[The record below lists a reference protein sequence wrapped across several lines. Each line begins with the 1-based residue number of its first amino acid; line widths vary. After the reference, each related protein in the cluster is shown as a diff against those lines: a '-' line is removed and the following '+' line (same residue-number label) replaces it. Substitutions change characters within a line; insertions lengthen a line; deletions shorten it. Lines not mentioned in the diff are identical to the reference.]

1 MLGLIKKDLLLIKAN
16 LKSMIIIF
24 VIYIMLAFQGTL
36 DVTFIIPII
45 GIMLFIST
53 FSYDDFNNWNSY
65 AVTLPDGRRNVVRAK
80 YIVSIIL
87 MIILAVVAFFI
98 GIGISYIKTN
108 SINLDE
114 IISSLMG
121 TMLSSVIIISLLYPI
136 VFKFGATNGRI
147 ILFAV
152 VFGIAGIGTLIA
164 QFIDMTPIINIINKL
179 DNYLLIA
186 IPIIYIILLGISYL
200 ISSKY
205 QAKYIKIK
213 NFKNV
218 TYESSLYIEPLNKTF
233 LKEKSL

>member
-1 MLGLIKKDLLLIKAN
+1 MLGLIKKDFLLIKAN

-24 VIYIMLAFQGTL
+24 VIYIMLAFQGTF
-36 DVTFIIPII
+36 DVTFIIPLI

-65 AVTLPDGRRNVVRAK
+65 AVTLPDGRKNVVRAK
-80 YIVSIIL
+80 YIASIIL
-87 MIILAVVAFFI
+87 TIILAIVSLTI
-98 GIGISYIKTN
+98 GIGISYTKTN

-152 VFGIAGIGTLIA
+152 VFGIAGIGALIA
-164 QFIDMTPIINIINKL
+164 QFIDMTPIINIINGL

-186 IPIIYIILLGISYL
+186 IPIISIILLGISYL
-200 ISSKY
+200 ISNKIYQSKE
-205 QAKYIKIK
+205 
-213 NFKNV
+213 F
-218 TYESSLYIEPLNKTF
+218 
-233 LKEKSL
+233 

>member
-1 MLGLIKKDLLLIKAN
+1 MLGLIKKDFLLIKAN

-36 DVTFIIPII
+36 DVTFIIPLI
-45 GIMLFIST
+45 GIILFLST

-65 AVTLPDGRRNVVRAK
+65 AVTLPNGRKNVVRAK
-80 YIVSIIL
+80 YIASIIL
-87 MIILAVVAFFI
+87 MIILAVVAFSI

-147 ILFAV
+147 ILFTV

-200 ISSKY
+200 ISSKIY
-205 QAKYIKIK
+205 Q
-213 NFKNV
+213 
-218 TYESSLYIEPLNKTF
+218 NKEF
-233 LKEKSL
+233 

>member
-1 MLGLIKKDLLLIKAN
+1 MLGLIKKDFLLIKAN

-24 VIYIMLAFQGTL
+24 VIYIMLAFQGTF
-36 DVTFIIPII
+36 DATFIIPLI
-45 GIMLFIST
+45 GIILFLST

-65 AVTLPDGRRNVVRAK
+65 AVTLPNGRKNVVRAK
-80 YIVSIIL
+80 YIASTIF
-87 MIILAVVAFFI
+87 MIILAVVAFSI

-121 TMLSSVIIISLLYPI
+121 TMLSSVIIVSLLYPI

-179 DNYLLIA
+179 DNYLLIV

-200 ISSKY
+200 ISSKIY
-205 QAKYIKIK
+205 Q
-213 NFKNV
+213 
-218 TYESSLYIEPLNKTF
+218 NKEF
-233 LKEKSL
+233 

>member
-1 MLGLIKKDLLLIKAN
+1 MLGLIKKDFLLIKAN

-36 DVTFIIPII
+36 DATFIIPLI
-45 GIMLFIST
+45 GIILFLST

-65 AVTLPDGRRNVVRAK
+65 AVTLPNGRKNVVRAK
-80 YIVSIIL
+80 YIASTIL
-87 MIILAVVAFFI
+87 MIILAVVAFSI
-98 GIGISYIKTN
+98 GIGISYLKTN

-121 TMLSSVIIISLLYPI
+121 TMLSIVIINSLLYPI

-164 QFIDMTPIINIINKL
+164 QFIDMAPIINIINKL
-179 DNYLLIA
+179 DNYLLIV

-200 ISSKY
+200 ISSKIY
-205 QAKYIKIK
+205 Q
-213 NFKNV
+213 
-218 TYESSLYIEPLNKTF
+218 NKEF
-233 LKEKSL
+233 

>member
-1 MLGLIKKDLLLIKAN
+1 MLGLIKKDFLLIKAN

-36 DVTFIIPII
+36 DATFIIPLI
-45 GIMLFIST
+45 GIILFLST

-65 AVTLPDGRRNVVRAK
+65 AVTLPNGRKNVVRAK
-80 YIVSIIL
+80 YIASTIL
-87 MIILAVVAFFI
+87 MIILAVVAFSI

-121 TMLSSVIIISLLYPI
+121 TMLSIVIINSLLYPI
-136 VFKFGATNGRI
+136 VFKFGVTNGRI

-164 QFIDMTPIINIINKL
+164 RFIDMAPIINIINKL
-179 DNYLLIA
+179 DNYLLIV

-200 ISSKY
+200 ISSKIY
-205 QAKYIKIK
+205 Q
-213 NFKNV
+213 
-218 TYESSLYIEPLNKTF
+218 NKEF
-233 LKEKSL
+233 

>member
-1 MLGLIKKDLLLIKAN
+1 MLGLIKKDFLLIKAN

-36 DVTFIIPII
+36 DATFIIPLI
-45 GIMLFIST
+45 GIILFLST

-65 AVTLPDGRRNVVRAK
+65 AVTLPNGRKNVVRAK
-80 YIVSIIL
+80 YIASTIL
-87 MIILAVVAFFI
+87 MLILAVVAFSI

-121 TMLSSVIIISLLYPI
+121 TMLSIVIINSLLYPI

-164 QFIDMTPIINIINKL
+164 QFIDMAPIINIINKL
-179 DNYLLIA
+179 DNYLLIV

-200 ISSKY
+200 ISSKIY
-205 QAKYIKIK
+205 Q
-213 NFKNV
+213 
-218 TYESSLYIEPLNKTF
+218 NKEF
-233 LKEKSL
+233 

>member
-1 MLGLIKKDLLLIKAN
+1 MLGLIKKDFLLIKAN

-24 VIYIMLAFQGTL
+24 VIYIILAFQGTL
-36 DVTFIIPII
+36 DATFIIPLI
-45 GIMLFIST
+45 GIILFLST

-65 AVTLPDGRRNVVRAK
+65 AVTLPNGRKNVVRAK
-80 YIVSIIL
+80 YIASTIL
-87 MIILAVVAFFI
+87 MIILAVVAFSI

-121 TMLSSVIIISLLYPI
+121 TMLSSVIINSLLYPI

-179 DNYLLIA
+179 DNYLLIV

-200 ISSKY
+200 ISSKIY
-205 QAKYIKIK
+205 Q
-213 NFKNV
+213 
-218 TYESSLYIEPLNKTF
+218 NKEF
-233 LKEKSL
+233 

>member
-1 MLGLIKKDLLLIKAN
+1 MLGLIKKDFLLIKAN

-36 DVTFIIPII
+36 DVTFIIPLI
-45 GIMLFIST
+45 GIILFLST

-65 AVTLPDGRRNVVRAK
+65 AVTLPNGRKNVVRAK
-80 YIVSIIL
+80 YIASIIL
-87 MIILAVVAFFI
+87 MIILAVVAFSI

-152 VFGIAGIGTLIA
+152 VFGIAGLGTLIA

-200 ISSKY
+200 ISSKIY
-205 QAKYIKIK
+205 Q
-213 NFKNV
+213 
-218 TYESSLYIEPLNKTF
+218 NKEF
-233 LKEKSL
+233 

>member
-1 MLGLIKKDLLLIKAN
+1 MLGLIKKDFLLIKAN

-24 VIYIMLAFQGTL
+24 VIYIMLIFQGTL
-36 DVTFIIPII
+36 DATFIIPLI
-45 GIMLFIST
+45 GIILFLST

-65 AVTLPDGRRNVVRAK
+65 AVTLPNGRKNVVRAK
-80 YIVSIIL
+80 YIASTIL
-87 MIILAVVAFFI
+87 MIILAVVAFSI

-121 TMLSSVIIISLLYPI
+121 TMLSIVIINSLLYPI
-136 VFKFGATNGRI
+136 VFKFGAPNGRI

-164 QFIDMTPIINIINKL
+164 RFIDMAPIINIINKL
-179 DNYLLIA
+179 DNYLLIV

-200 ISSKY
+200 ISSKIY
-205 QAKYIKIK
+205 Q
-213 NFKNV
+213 
-218 TYESSLYIEPLNKTF
+218 NKEF
-233 LKEKSL
+233 